1 VSAVY
6 VDSSA
11 LVKLV
16 IGERES
22 DALRRYLTSA
32 GQLTTSILAVVE
44 VARAVERV
52 APGSAAAV
60 VAVFQSVAVVG
71 LDARIAARAGSLG
84 PVSMRTLD
92 AIHLATALELG
103 VELSAFI
110 SYDERLSEAA
120 RGKGFTVITPS

>member
-22 DALRRYLTSA
+22 DALRRYLAAA

-44 VARAVERV
+44 VARAVERA
-52 APGSAAAV
+52 APGSAAAA
-60 VAVFQSVAVVG
+60 VAVIQSVAVVG

-84 PVSMRTLD
+84 PAGLRTLD

-103 VELSAFI
+103 VELTAFI
-110 SYDERLSEAA
+110 SYDERLSDAA
-120 RGKGFTVITPS
+120 REKGIPVIAPS